1 MAQSINLT
9 NEAGPKV
16 SVWRF
21 VPMLT
26 VMATIFLLSHQS
38 GDSISLPNII
48 EIDKIAHALIYGI
61 LAATTLYAIFPYKFT
76 TNRLVTCAS
85 VALFCLLYGLS
96 DEFHQSFIAGRESSV
111 ADVAADFLGATLTVL
126 LWRWQYKKFR

>member
-1 MAQSINLT
+1 MTQSITLPCKDGKQ
-9 NEAGPKV
+9 A

-26 VMATIFLLSHQS
+26 VMATIFLLSHQA

-48 EIDKIAHALIYGI
+48 EIDKFAHALIYGI
-61 LAATTLYAIFPYKFT
+61 LAATALYAVIPYKFT
-76 TNRLVTCAS
+76 ARRLLTGAGVL
-85 VALFCLLYGLS
+85 LFCLLYGLS
-96 DEFHQSFIAGRESSV
+96 DEFHQSFITGRESSA

-126 LWRWQYKKFR
+126 LWRWQYKKFL